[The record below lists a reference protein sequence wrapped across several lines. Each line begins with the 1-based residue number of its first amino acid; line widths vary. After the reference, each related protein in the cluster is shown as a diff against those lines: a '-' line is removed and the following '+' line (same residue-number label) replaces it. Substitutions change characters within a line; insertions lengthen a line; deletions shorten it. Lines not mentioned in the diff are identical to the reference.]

1 MPLIL
6 FIKFLLPVLILE
18 VLNDIEEGL
27 MLPQQFLALTP
38 TLYGTPRCNKD
49 GHLLKELIFPTYG

>member
-1 MPLIL
+1 MPPKL
-6 FIKFLLPVLILE
+6 FVKPLLTVLILE

-38 TLYGTPRCNKD
+38 TLNGTPRCNKD
-49 GHLLKELIFPTYG
+49 GHLLKELIFPA